1 MEPGM
6 WLTARTRTGSG
17 PSRAVAGTLLVG
29 LLLAGCA
36 SPVFA
41 PGGSSAPASDGGSKP
56 LDRIHQQA
64 QDALVR
70 WADAVRESGGASI
83 TFVGE
88 LTAQIG
94 DWGVEDGDNNKS
106 ALAAGMVQAVTELPT
121 DTPSRRAVKW
131 LDDTSID
138 VKLLSAAAALEEL
151 ISTATDECP
160 DCAPLRVTEATL
172 ATGLVETSRGPAEA
186 PMWVY
191 GIAGSSVRITRVAV
205 DDSIVVHP
213 PPWNAD
219 DPPVGISA
227 VWARGTEDSRRLVI
241 GFIGAEE
248 DGAQPCGAD
257 YAAEAVESEIAV
269 VIIVTGSNR
278 LDPGALPTGI
288 GCTLEGHTRTV
299 EVRLEA
305 PLGDRAVLEIRE
317 GLPVPVHPPD

>member
-1 MEPGM
+1 M
-6 WLTARTRTGSG
+6 WLTARTRTGIR

-29 LLLAGCA
+29 VLLAGCA

-41 PGGSSAPASDGGSKP
+41 PGGSAAPASDGGSKP
-56 LDRIHQQA
+56 RDRIHQQA

-70 WADAVRESGGASI
+70 WADAVRESGGATI
-83 TFVGE
+83 TFVGA

-94 DWGVEDGDNNKS
+94 DWAVEDGDNNKS
-106 ALAAGMVQAVTELPT
+106 ALLAGMVQAVTQLPT
-121 DTPSRRAVKW
+121 DTPSRREVKW
-131 LDDTSID
+131 LDDSRVD
-138 VKLLSAAAALEEL
+138 VKVLSAAAALEEL
-151 ISTATDECP
+151 VSTASGACP

-227 VWARGTEDSRRLVI
+227 VWARGTEDSRRLEI
-241 GFIGAEE
+241 GFIGAGE
-248 DGAQPCGAD
+248 DGTQSCGAD
-257 YAAEAVESEIAV
+257 YEAEAVESAIAV
-269 VIIVTGSNR
+269 VVIITSSNR
-278 LDPGALPTGI
+278 LDPEALPTGI
-288 GCTLEGHTRTV
+288 GCTLEGHTRTA

-305 PLGDRAVLEIRE
+305 PLGDRAVLEVRE
-317 GLPVPVHPPD
+317 GLPVPVHPPE